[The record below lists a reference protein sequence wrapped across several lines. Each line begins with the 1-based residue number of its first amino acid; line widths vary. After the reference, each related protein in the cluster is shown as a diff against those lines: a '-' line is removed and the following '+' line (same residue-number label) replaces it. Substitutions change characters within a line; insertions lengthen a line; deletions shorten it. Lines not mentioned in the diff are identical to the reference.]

1 MDKKIAAKVLL
12 QMGARNFKLRES
24 LETSTVDI
32 KVSSDIFEEKYD
44 YELQKK
50 QYLQQSKI
58 VANYLNKIA
67 NMFQYD
73 SMLSAR
79 SYAGFDNKYKDEATK
94 LAKFSSECWEKFEDY
109 TRDVAEGEKDMLS
122 ENELLSILPKFDE
135 SKSR

>member
-1 MDKKIAAKVLL
+1 MDKKIATKVLL
-12 QMGARNFKLRES
+12 QMGAKNFKLREN

-32 KVSSDIFEEKYD
+32 SVCSDIFEEKYA

-58 VANYLNKIA
+58 VNNYLNKIA

-109 TRDVAEGEKDMLS
+109 TRDVAIVEKDILS
-122 ENELLSILPKFDE
+122 EKELLNMLPNFNGSSIK
-135 SKSR
+135 